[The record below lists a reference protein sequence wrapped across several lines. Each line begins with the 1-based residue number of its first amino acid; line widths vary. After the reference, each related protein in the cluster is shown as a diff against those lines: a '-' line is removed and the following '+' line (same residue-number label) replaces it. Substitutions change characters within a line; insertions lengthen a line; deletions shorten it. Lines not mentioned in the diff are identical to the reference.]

1 MMTME
6 YFDVKIDIEPK
17 DNYGKAR
24 QAIIQA
30 IEAISNLSPI
40 EQDRLARELL
50 SAEKYNL
57 LISFLQRR

>member
-1 MMTME
+1 MDN
-6 YFDVKIDIEPK
+6 FDVKLDIEPK

-24 QAIIQA
+24 QAIIRA
-30 IEAISNLSPI
+30 MDAISKLSPV

-50 SAEKYNL
+50 TAEKYNL

>member
-1 MMTME
+1 MDN
-6 YFDVKIDIEPK
+6 FDVKLDIEPK
-17 DNYGKAR
+17 DNYGKAK

-30 IEAISNLSPI
+30 TEAISKLSPV

-50 SAEKYNL
+50 TAEKYNL

>member
-1 MMTME
+1 MDN
-6 YFDVKIDIEPK
+6 FDVKLDIEPN

-24 QAIIQA
+24 QAIIRA
-30 IEAISNLSPI
+30 MEAISKLSPV

-50 SAEKYNL
+50 TAEKYNL

>member
-1 MMTME
+1 MDN
-6 YFDVKIDIEPK
+6 FDVKLDIEPK
-17 DNYGKAR
+17 DNYVKAK

-30 IEAISNLSPI
+30 MEAISKLSPI

-50 SAEKYNL
+50 TAEKYNL

>member
-1 MMTME
+1 MDN
-6 YFDVKIDIEPK
+6 FDIKLDIEPK

-30 IEAISNLSPI
+30 MEAISKLSPI

-50 SAEKYNL
+50 TAEKYNL

>member
-1 MMTME
+1 MDNFE
-6 YFDVKIDIEPK
+6 IKLDIEPK

-30 IEAISNLSPI
+30 MEAISKLSPI

-50 SAEKYNL
+50 TSEKYNL
-57 LISFLQRR
+57 LVSLLQRR